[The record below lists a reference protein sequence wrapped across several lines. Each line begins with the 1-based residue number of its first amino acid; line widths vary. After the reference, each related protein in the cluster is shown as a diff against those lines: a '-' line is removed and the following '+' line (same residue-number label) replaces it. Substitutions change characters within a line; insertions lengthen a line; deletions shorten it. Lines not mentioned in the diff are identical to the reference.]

1 MTRFVINNTVYQFNA
16 AIGALIKV
24 GSIKD
29 LGSSELVTP
38 TLPGGVSLKGRSQV
52 SRSELFHIGKKDAN
66 FNEDDVERLH
76 NIRNGFDSHEE
87 FLNSPVKHPSQIY
100 DDNDKTHQIYH
111 SPDIKVTRNVHNG
124 MLTYSNLNPNPNA
137 TDDSIL
143 VELNGDIVR
152 DESNPK
158 KHIKEMGNVIRAFQ
172 HFTTH
177 PSGKRFYSIHPAG
190 LTKEEEYS
198 KARLYQKMGGF
209 KFLHSNPSVDTDK
222 SLHMFANHMS
232 PDHLKEKHN
241 LEYKKRI
248 EGMSSETPEY
258 RPTKEGQKMSDTYD
272 IDDVVNYGFSRREAR
287 RASEILN
294 GDSVDPQDTNDRK
307 IIHRLRSHGF
317 LKEDKNRKITNILR
331 SPFKRS

>member
-1 MTRFVINNTVYQFNA
+1 MKTKLYKINGFTYKLSS
-16 AIGALIKV
+16 IGNLIKV
-24 GSIKD
+24 GSTKD

-177 PSGKRFYSIHPAG
+177 PSGKRFYSVFPAG
-190 LTKEEEYS
+190 ETAEERYS
-198 KARLYQKMGGF
+198 KARIYQNMGGF
-209 KFLHSNPSVDTDK
+209 EFLDSDPSSDPD
-222 SLHMFANHMS
+222 HPFYMFANHIS

-241 LEYKKRI
+241 REYKKRI
-248 EGMSSETPEY
+248 GGVSSEPPEY
-258 RPTKEGQKMSDTYD
+258 RSTVAGRGMVGSMG
-272 IDDVVNYGFSRREAR
+272 IDDVVNAGFSRRDAT
-287 RASEILN
+287 RAMEILN
-294 GDSVDPQDTNDRK
+294 GDSLNHQSPHDRK
-307 IIHRLRSHGF
+307 LVNALQERGF
-317 LKEDKNRKITNILR
+317 LEKDQ
-331 SPFKRS
+331 